1 MNKYQIAADS
11 IKNNVSALDVAKALG
26 LEIRHGRCK
35 CPIHGGNDYNC
46 RLYPGNRGYVCW
58 VCKSGGDVIKFVQE
72 SQGLGFK
79 AAISWLDS
87 TFHLGLELDS
97 PIDPAKQRAAEIA
110 LQRRKREHEL
120 QEWKKQMRFNL
131 ALLADR
137 ITERLEEIRDEHR
150 PRTYGNWD
158 EEFYMAV
165 RLLPEALAFT
175 EECETECIEGR
186 RPE

>member
-1 MNKYQIAADS
+1 MSILAVAAQTVKDS
-11 IKNNVSALDVAKALG
+11 VSAQDVGTVLG
-26 LEIRHGRCK
+26 LHIRNGRCQ
-35 CPIHGGNDYNC
+35 CPLHGGKDYNC
-46 RLYPGNRGYVCW
+46 VLYKGNRGYYCH
-58 VCKSGGDVIKFVQE
+58 VCKAGGDVISFVRE
-72 SQGLGFK
+72 YNKMSFK
-79 AAISWLDS
+79 EAVAWLDS